1 MKWEELFFGKCFISD
16 LGDEQVVENDNKEQ
30 IVLGRYAAW
39 APISGCKNHQ
49 IVEISDNLEEL
60 MKKYNIPQDRVCVLV

>member
-1 MKWEELFFGKCFISD
+1 MKWEELFLGKCFISD
-16 LGDEQVVENDNKEQ
+16 LGEEQLVENDNKEQ

-49 IVEISDNLEEL
+49 IVEISDDLATL

>member
-1 MKWEELFFGKCFISD
+1 MKWEELFLGKCFISD
-16 LGDEQVVENDNKEQ
+16 LGDEQVVENNNKEQ

-49 IVEISDNLEEL
+49 IVEISDGLAAL
-60 MKKYNIPQDRVCVLV
+60 MEKYNIPQDRVCVLV